1 MPLIEDKQQQVSFAR
16 SIGQPDFNPDSQ
28 DFGALASAAFR
39 TENTLGSFIV
49 RNNGLPDDVVNNE
62 SFNPWDHITEDE
74 KLNENFTSHITLADT
89 VEEIEAVR
97 QQSARENK
105 DRKALSEGG
114 AKSFF
119 AQMAVGAIDPINFIP
134 VGGTAYKTYRTG
146 ASILKSAAVTAGVA
160 SGTQAAVEMG
170 LHHTQLERTFGE
182 SALNVG
188 TAALLG
194 GFIGATP
201 PLLKKLFKKDINAQV
216 LDSMNPEP
224 KIARGENSIFE
235 SLDIEDVKSKLLIE
249 AREQVTPIAG
259 NKLTRGELKNLKA
272 EQKQLE
278 ISISRIKDTTP
289 AEVKAEIEG
298 AKIGR
303 KKKARQIK
311 AEAKAEAEKIT
322 FESRAVF
329 QEKLDVVLSRIESNE
344 IAIKA
349 EADLSRI
356 EQGILPEEFQKT
368 LDKLKQ
374 EQEQIEIEPT
384 IVAEEARETVSAF
397 ARSVGAA
404 AVDRDIQVQGK
415 IARAL
420 TKALGF
426 DPLSRSLTSQ
436 EPLTRNLAVELAEN
450 PIAMENK
457 SGTFTADAVETAAKI
472 KDGRYFQAV
481 ESHVGIFKEYRK
493 GGGTLKQRDFNEA
506 VSKEMRNPSTNDP
519 HIKSSAEAWRSKL
532 YDPLKKEMIETEL
545 LPKDVDVTTAVS
557 YLNRVWSKDK
567 IRANLDDFVNIVS
580 TWLKDKEGATGPAS
594 NFDALSREISTR
606 ITSTP
611 DGRLP
616 YDYKIAENSQKGP
629 LKKGLPGITKERSFT
644 IPDVLI
650 EKFLENDIERL
661 GGRYLKALAVD
672 IELVKRFGD
681 VNMTKQI
688 KEISEAWDV
697 KIQEASKTSQKEA
710 RKLSKQKDTDIES
723 IAAMRDRMRGVFG
736 QVDPDNFWVRA
747 GRVSRDLNYLRFM
760 GGVTASSVPD
770 VARIV
775 MSNGLVNTF
784 KNGLVPLIN
793 NTKAFRIS
801 AAEAKKYGV
810 GTDILIGGRSEIIAD
825 VADYSQGGTAF
836 ERGIRSASEKFGK
849 VNLMDRWTASVKQL
863 HAVVAQTD
871 MANIMVAGK
880 FDKRLAQLGI
890 NESIS
895 KDIAKQLR
903 KFGKKDGDVW
913 IANTRLWDD
922 QELAEIWGSALRK
935 ESDRVI
941 VIPGQEK
948 PLFMSSELGK
958 TIFQFRSFM
967 FAATQRML
975 IAGIQGQDAHFMQGL
990 LGITSLGMMAYA
1002 FKQWDAGRP
1011 LSDDPGVWVTEG
1023 IDRSGITGI
1032 IMEMNNT
1039 IEKVSANN
1047 FGLRPLL
1054 GITTPSSRF
1063 ASRSQA
1069 EAFLGPTFG
1078 SMLSTVLK
1086 VSGGTADG
1094 DIGESDIRAIRRLL
1108 PYQNLMIFR
1117 QLLDK
1122 IETEL
1127 Q

>member
-1 MPLIEDKQQQVSFAR
+1 MPLIKDEKQQVSFAR
-16 SIGQPDFNPDSQ
+16 SIGQPDFDPETQ
-28 DFGALASAAFR
+28 DFSVLANAAFR
-39 TENTLGSFIV
+39 TENTFGSLIV

-62 SFNPWDHITEDE
+62 SFNPWDHITEAE
-74 KLNENFTSHITLADT
+74 KLNENFTDHITLADT

-97 QQSARENK
+97 SQSARENK
-105 DRKALSEGG
+105 DRQLLSEGG

-119 AQMAVGAIDPINFIP
+119 AQMAVGAMDPINFIP

-170 LHHTQLERTFGE
+170 LHHTQLQRTFGE

-201 PLLKKLFKKDINAQV
+201 PLIKELFKKDINAQV
-216 LDSMNPEP
+216 LDSMDPEP
-224 KIARGENSIFE
+224 KVANGENSIFTANE
-235 SLDIEDVKSKLLIE
+235 
-249 AREQVTPIAG
+249 
-259 NKLTRGELKNLKA
+259 NK
-272 EQKQLE
+272 
-278 ISISRIKDTTP
+278 
-289 AEVKAEIEG
+289 
-298 AKIGR
+298 
-303 KKKARQIK
+303 
-311 AEAKAEAEKIT
+311 
-322 FESRAVF
+322 
-329 QEKLDVVLSRIESNE
+329 
-344 IAIKA
+344 
-349 EADLSRI
+349 
-356 EQGILPEEFQKT
+356 
-368 LDKLKQ
+368 
-374 EQEQIEIEPT
+374 
-384 IVAEEARETVSAF
+384 
-397 ARSVGAA
+397 SVGAA

-426 DPLSRSLTSQ
+426 DPLSRSITSQ
-436 EPLTRNLAVELAEN
+436 EPLTRSLAAELAEN
-450 PIAMENK
+450 PIAMESKAGKFTTEAVGVFEEFKKAGGKLRRNDFFDAIEKEITTPSTADQVIKGLAEKIKKERIKIK
-457 SGTFTADAVETAAKI
+457 SITTPFTANAVETAAKI
-472 KDGRYFQAV
+472 KDGMYYQAI
-481 ESHVGIFKEYRK
+481 EGHIATFKEYRK
-493 GGGTLKQRDFNEA
+493 TGGTLKQREFNEL
-506 VSKEMRNPSTNDP
+506 VSKEMRNPSSNNP
-519 HIKSSAEAWRSKL
+519 HIKKSADEWRSKL
-532 YDPLKKEMIETEL
+532 YDPLKKEMIETDL

-567 IRANLDDFVNIVS
+567 IRANLDGFVNVTS
-580 TWLKDKEGATGPAS
+580 TWLKDKEGAAGPAS
-594 NFDALSREISTR
+594 NFDALSREIATR

-616 YDYKIAENSQKGP
+616 YDYKIAENSQKGGR
-629 LKKGLPGITKERSFT
+629 KKGVSGITKERSFT
-644 IPDVLI
+644 IPDELI
-650 EKFLENDIERL
+650 EKFLENDIEKL

-681 VNMTKQI
+681 VNMTQQI

-697 KIQEASKTSQKEA
+697 KIQVASKTSQKEA

-723 IAAMRDRMRGVFG
+723 IAAMRDRMRGTFG
-736 QVDPDNFWVRA
+736 QVDSDNFWVRA

-760 GGVTASSVPD
+760 GGVTASSIPD

-784 KNGLVPLIN
+784 KNGLVPLIKN
-793 NTKAFRIS
+793 NKSFKIS
-801 AAEAKKYGV
+801 ASEAKKYGV
-810 GTDILIGGRSEIIAD
+810 GTDILIGGRSDIIAD
-825 VADYSQGGTAF
+825 VADYSQGGTIF
-836 ERGIRSASEKFGK
+836 ERGVRIAAEKFGK

-871 MANIMVAGK
+871 MANIMVSGK
-880 FDKRLAQLGI
+880 FDKRFSQLGI

-903 KFGKKDGDVW
+903 KHGKKDGDVW

-922 QELAEIWGSALRK
+922 QGLAEIWGGALRK

-941 VIPGQEK
+941 VLPGQEK

-1002 FKQWDAGRP
+1002 FKQWDAGRD
-1011 LSDDPGVWVTEG
+1011 LSDDPAVWVTEG

-1039 IEKVSANN
+1039 IEKVSNNN
-1047 FGLRPLL
+1047 FGLRPLI
-1054 GITTPSSRF
+1054 GISTPSSRF
-1063 ASRSQA
+1063 ASRSQS

-1094 DIGESDIRAIRRLL
+1094 DLAESDIRAIRRLL

-1127 Q
+1127 